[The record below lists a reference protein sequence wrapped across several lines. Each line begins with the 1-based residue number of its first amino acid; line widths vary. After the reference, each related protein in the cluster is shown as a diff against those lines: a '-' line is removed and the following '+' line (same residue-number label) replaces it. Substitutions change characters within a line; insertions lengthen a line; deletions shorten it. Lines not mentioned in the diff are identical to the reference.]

1 MPIGR
6 DTPYGL
12 NVRNFLGPTS
22 PFGAVANEEPAE
34 ARLSDAE
41 LIGSLVQPANQ
52 APCPSPPICMR
63 RADPLPSAF
72 TQMSLVL
79 SARLQHLRVIGSL
92 WATAGPVRAL
102 EHALNMD
109 DLAVLV
115 DVLGASTSALHV
127 ALTLDLALD
136 LAAALARLLDSEYE
150 DYLLCGLNTLGALLK
165 ASAPILRS
173 GLAAPRDADDAV
185 DDERRDRCVAL
196 QGALR
201 ALGPRLEEVGAAG
214 KSRSAQLAARTL
226 RSLRRHTDDAP
237 EQY

>member
-1 MPIGR
+1 
-6 DTPYGL
+6 
-12 NVRNFLGPTS
+12 
-22 PFGAVANEEPAE
+22 
-34 ARLSDAE
+34 
-41 LIGSLVQPANQ
+41 
-52 APCPSPPICMR
+52 
-63 RADPLPSAF
+63 
-72 TQMSLVL
+72 MSLVL

-173 GLAAPRDADDAV
+173 GLAAP
-185 DDERRDRCVAL
+185 
-196 QGALR
+196 
-201 ALGPRLEEVGAAG
+201 
-214 KSRSAQLAARTL
+214 
-226 RSLRRHTDDAP
+226 
-237 EQY
+237 